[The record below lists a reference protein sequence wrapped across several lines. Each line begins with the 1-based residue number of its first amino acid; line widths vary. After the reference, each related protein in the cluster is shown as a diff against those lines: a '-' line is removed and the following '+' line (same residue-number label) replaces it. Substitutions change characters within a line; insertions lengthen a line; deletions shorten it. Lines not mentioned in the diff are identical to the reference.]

1 MPKLRA
7 FEEKDIP
14 ICVMLPH
21 EILASLWDSG
31 NIDRVGSKEVPWL
44 TYMHL

>member
-7 FEEKDIP
+7 FEEKEIP
-14 ICVMLPH
+14 ISVMVPH

-31 NIDRVGSKEVPWL
+31 NIDRLGSKEVPWL
-44 TYMHL
+44 TYTCT